1 MFNLFKDISTNQAD
15 LIKSFAIFYLLLI
28 GNFIT
33 RSIFPCFQVKFIS
46 IHKNLQLFISFLLFY
61 FLVTLVSNTGNREY
75 TPPIEKLLYSVFYFI
90 GFLFLMRLDM
100 TVSTIVLLLIFTI
113 YFIELNK
120 DFYLEGGATITNAK
134 EREDFESNQYWI
146 TINWPFK
153 LKLFPVSKNDF
164 KILNKVENVIFYII
178 MILLTVGFISYGG
191 EIKDT
196 LNQSKKLTWIKV
208 LLDTDVCK
216 LKEKKSFWD
225 YFKIGL
231 GLSI

>member
-1 MFNLFKDISTNQAD
+1 MFNLIKDISTNQAD
-15 LIKSFAIFYLLLI
+15 LIKSFAIFYLILI
-28 GNFIT
+28 GNLIP
-33 RSIFPCFQVKFIS
+33 RSIFPCFQIKFIS
-46 IHKNLQLFISFLLFY
+46 IHKKLQLFIAFLLFY

-75 TPPIEKLLYSVFYFI
+75 TPPIEKLMYSVFYFI
-90 GFLFLMRLDM
+90 GFLLLMRLDM
-100 TVSTIVLLLIFTI
+100 NVSTIVLILIFTI

-120 DFYLEGGATITNAK
+120 DFYLEGGINITNAK
-134 EREDFESNQYWI
+134 EKEDYEGNQFWI

-164 KILNKVENVIFYII
+164 KILNKVENIIFYII
-178 MILLTVGFISYGG
+178 MIILIAGFISYGG

-196 LNQSKKLTWIKV
+196 LKQSKKLTWINV
-208 LLDTDVCK
+208 LLNTDVCN
-216 LKEKKSFWD
+216 LKDKKSFWD

>member
-1 MFNLFKDISTNQAD
+1 MVNLLNEISTNQAD

-33 RSIFPCFQVKFIS
+33 RSIFTCFQIKFIT

-75 TPPIEKLLYSVFYFI
+75 TPPIEKLMYSVFYFI

-100 TVSTIVLLLIFTI
+100 TVSTVVLILIFTI

-120 DFYLEGGATITNAK
+120 DFYLEGGLTITNAK
-134 EREDFESNQYWI
+134 EKADFENNQYWI

-153 LKLFPVSKNDF
+153 LKLFPVSNNDF
-164 KILNKVENVIFYII
+164 RILNKVENVIFYII
-178 MILLTVGFISYGG
+178 MIVLSAGFISYGG

-196 LNQSKKLTWIKV
+196 LKQSKKLTWINV
-208 LLDTDVCK
+208 LLDTDVCN
-216 LKEKKSFWD
+216 LKDKKSFWD

-231 GLSI
+231 GMPI